1 MSPDLEPG
9 RSYRRKQVASETALV
24 WSIMCCWAVGLDY
37 QLQLS
42 AGAVV
47 SEMLG
52 TCWKPKFPQVSLC
65 LAANC
70 HCSCQELKQ
79 IIEMPKVTREIELVG
94 EDPFALPCGICKS
107 VKKNPWQP
115 WDGASG
121 LI

>member
-1 MSPDLEPG
+1 MSPVLEPG

-65 LAANC
+65 LAAVSLQLSETEADHRNAKG
-70 HCSCQELKQ
+70 HERNR
-79 IIEMPKVTREIELVG
+79 IG
-94 EDPFALPCGICKS
+94 G
-107 VKKNPWQP
+107 
-115 WDGASG
+115 
-121 LI
+121 